1 MKNSAFVIF
10 SSINWREHIQL
21 HHQFVNSIVGSG
33 GQVLFV
39 ENTGVESPQ
48 IKDFGRIVDR
58 VKSRLSSIHG
68 FKDVQWSVGLDK
80 IKIILYEYTAILH
93 NWIAGRI

>member
-1 MKNSAFVIF
+1 MKRNYIIF
-10 SSINWREHIQL
+10 SSINWSTHRQI
-21 HHQFVNSIVGSG
+21 HHQLVNSVVESG
-33 GQVLFV
+33 GRVLFV
-39 ENTGVESPQ
+39 ENTGVRSPQ

-58 VKSRLSSIHG
+58 VKVRLSSIHG